1 MKKLLSV
8 VFSTVL
14 LVACA
19 NGQQTAQN
27 TTPEPTPEPTSTP
40 TPEATPSETASTSS
54 EAIKV
59 LTPSGAPSLSTIP
72 LIKDGYDV
80 EVVDGPDMLQAAFV
94 NPNPEY
100 DVIIA
105 PTNLGMKLA
114 TAGKTDYRLMA
125 IVTWGNFYLVA
136 NDEHILE
143 STEPVKVGAFGE
155 QAVSGLVFNK
165 VYPDLAANAEWY
177 ASVAECAAALTAG
190 NIDLALLAEPVATAT
205 IAKNKE
211 NGKDLF
217 MVADLQKQWSEAGQ
231 GFPQAGL
238 FVRSEKLKDNL
249 TLYEQMVTSMQQYT
263 FDTAASSSGEEL
275 VKDIETITP
284 EVLGVPSAQIISKVW
299 PRMNIHV
306 DFTNTHEEE
315 LQNFLSLFGIENI
328 EPGLYTTI
336 VD

>member
-1 MKKLLSV
+1 MKKISIVLMSLL
-8 VFSTVL
+8 L
-14 LVACA
+14 LVGCS
-19 NGQQTAQN
+19 NGQVASTQ
-27 TTPEPTPEPTSTP
+27 EPTSEPTSEP
-40 TPEATPSETASTSS
+40 TATPEETNEPSTVDTSTV
-54 EAIKV
+54 KV

-72 LIKDGYDV
+72 LIKEGYDV

-94 NPNPEY
+94 NPSPEY

-136 NDEHILE
+136 NDEKILE
-143 STEPVKVGAFGE
+143 STDLIKVGAFGE

-165 VYPDLAANAEWY
+165 LYPQYAEQVEWY

-217 MVADLQKQWSEAGQ
+217 IVADLQKEWSEAGQ

-238 FVRSEKLKDNL
+238 FVRSENLKDNL
-249 TLYEQMVTSMQQYT
+249 TFYEQMIVSMQQYT
-263 FDTAASSSGEEL
+263 FDTDASSSREEL

-306 DFTNTHEEE
+306 DLTDTHVEE
-315 LQNFLSLFGIENI
+315 LQDFLKLFGIEDI
-328 EPGLYTTI
+328 APGLYSTI